1 MNQILYFDDTLST
14 GPKKTFSA
22 VPIPSCRYHTKKV
35 ILYEAMVSGGFF
47 FVCRWDYSYI
57 HQKKRKNTLFALFSH
72 LILYLVGGFNHL
84 EKYELVSWDYD
95 IPNWMESHKIPWFQS
110 PPTRYSTS
118 WKTVSHSY
126 GLDDPQPGDYPYL
139 NCPMIIPWSSIP
151 SGKQTVRE
159 LENGHRNRWFTH

>member
-1 MNQILYFDDTLST
+1 MILYPQVQKKPFRQFPSHLAGTIRKKSSFTKPWFLGAFFLCVDGIIHIST
-14 GPKKTFSA
+14 K
-22 VPIPSCRYHTKKV
+22 
-35 ILYEAMVSGGFF
+35 
-47 FVCRWDYSYI
+47 
-57 HQKKRKNTLFALFSH
+57 KKRKNTLFALFSH

-139 NCPMIIPWSSIP
+139 NCPMIIP
-151 SGKQTVRE
+151 
-159 LENGHRNRWFTH
+159 